1 MHART
6 SNFIH
11 TYIMHHITPHLPFYT
26 GERLDIDYGRLSKSK
41 EMQQQTAKPTSS
53 ESQSQIHNNMMMENE
68 ETISTLQIIN
78 IGVYVLFLSG
88 IIYYM
93 NRDYD
98 NLVTKWF
105 VMNFPREAATFGLHV
120 EL

>member
-1 MHART
+1 M
-6 SNFIH
+6 
-11 TYIMHHITPHLPFYT
+11 
-26 GERLDIDYGRLSKSK
+26 DIDDGRLSKSE
-41 EMQQQTAKPTSS
+41 EMQQQTAKSTSS
-53 ESQSQIHNNMMMENE
+53 ERQSQIHNNMMMENE

>member
-1 MHART
+1 
-6 SNFIH
+6 
-11 TYIMHHITPHLPFYT
+11 
-26 GERLDIDYGRLSKSK
+26 
-41 EMQQQTAKPTSS
+41 MQQQTAKSTSS
-53 ESQSQIHNNMMMENE
+53 LERQSQIHNRMMENE